1 MRYRVA
7 LFTAVV
13 VLVMAAAP
21 VARGATEKVWSGLV
35 MAENAE
41 KPHTAPAQLGRIEKT
56 LVDLFG
62 YNQFDII
69 GESNKT
75 LKTGDEDWLASSKYF
90 SLHVDARGVTPA
102 GYELNLKLFQ
112 DKQLLLETETK
123 LSKQSPLVIKGP
135 QIGGGQLLLVLIV
148 DGEGLNTA
156 EEPRKHK
163 HQSDDVSNG
172 LVKAWRH
179 LTRFVRSA
187 LP

>member
-7 LFTAVV
+7 LFTVAAA
-13 VLVMAAAP
+13 LVIAAAP
-21 VARGATEKVWSGLV
+21 DARATEKVWSGLV

-41 KPHTAPAQLGRIEKT
+41 KPRTAPAQLGHIEKT

-148 DGEGLNTA
+148 DGDGLNSA
-156 EEPRKHK
+156 QEPRKHK